1 MKLKKI
7 KINTT
12 YIFLILLAGVLLDI
26 YYETNSLY
34 HEELQRIDKN
44 LYKTA
49 KNMPFYLGDD
59 YNFYGMNNKSYSED
73 DILKTSKK
81 LIEIA
86 HINEVDYL
94 YTIIIEDNMP
104 TYTSIGG
111 SSKEY
116 LEYFK
121 NKDLSQFY
129 WFTFEDVEDD
139 SIEETVHMFHNQ
151 DIMYINSSDNLGKY
165 RSIYLISTAQ
175 DGRKYISGA
184 DMTITSLNE
193 IIFKRISY
201 QILHTLLMLLILL
214 LFILIISKNM
224 KEQKK
229 IREKFLKNINY
240 DNLTG
245 VLKREKGIE
254 RMNKI
259 IKELPFEEKKMF
271 VGLFDIMDMTYI
283 NEEFG
288 TKVGDDMIKKL
299 ADVLKMTFRE
309 TDEIIRL
316 NGDQFLVAVKEPLSG
331 GTTEEL
337 EERFELFLKKYDFMK
352 KRELHMNVR
361 KVFLKWDRE
370 TNLNP
375 MLRVLF
381 EKLRFIKGNSEKE
394 VALMELDIQR
404 GLHNNEFEIYYQ
416 PKIDILNKNIEFEA
430 LMRWNHKDKGM
441 IPPINF
447 IPIAERSSLIISLTE
462 FLIKQVKKDIQYLKT
477 KVSLNISPTH
487 FNREF
492 FLEEILE
499 KYDNLDGIEFE
510 LTEDN
515 FIDEVDNSI
524 KKIETLKEKGVN
536 FLIDDF
542 GRGYSS
548 LSSLA
553 KLPVTTLK
561 IDRSF
566 VVNMFKTHRDMNVMK
581 TIIQLGQNLNL
592 KIVAEGV
599 EELEEINFLMGLGVS
614 IFQGYYLGKPEN
626 LNTVLDKLENNT
638 YLMKLKTLNTEFS
651 RHMEVNL

>member
-7 KINTT
+7 KVNST
-12 YIFLILLAGVLLDI
+12 YVFLILLAGVLLDI
-26 YYETNSLY
+26 YYETNTLY

-49 KNMPFYLGDD
+49 KNMPFYIGDD
-59 YNFYGMNNKSYSED
+59 YNFHGMNKKSYDEKQILETSE
-73 DILKTSKK
+73 K

-86 HINEVDYL
+86 HINEIDYL
-94 YTIIIEDNMP
+94 YTIIIKDNMP

-111 SSKEY
+111 SSEEY

-121 NKDLSQFY
+121 DKDLSQFY

-139 SIEETVHMFHNQ
+139 SIEETIDMFNNR
-151 DIMYINSSDNLGKY
+151 DIIYINSSDNLGKY
-165 RSIYLISTAQ
+165 RSIYIISTAE

-184 DMTITSLNE
+184 DMTITNLNK
-193 IIFKRISY
+193 IIFKKISY

-229 IREKFLKNINY
+229 IRENLIKNISY
-240 DNLTG
+240 DGLTG

-254 RMNKI
+254 RMNQI
-259 IKELPFEEKKMF
+259 IKDLPFEDKKMF

-299 ADVLKMTFRE
+299 AEVLKMAFRE

-316 NGDQFLVAVKEPLSG
+316 NGDQFLVAIKEPLSG
-331 GTTEEL
+331 GTIEEL
-337 EERFELFLKKYDFMK
+337 EKRFELFLKKYDFMK
-352 KRELHMNVR
+352 KRELHMTVR

-394 VALMELDIQR
+394 TALMELDIQR
-404 GLHNNEFEIYYQ
+404 GLHNNEFEVYYQ
-416 PKIDILNKNIEFEA
+416 PKIDILTKTVEFEA
-430 LMRWNHKDKGM
+430 LMRWNHKEKGM
-441 IPPINF
+441 ISPMNF

-462 FLIKQVKKDIQYLKT
+462 FLIKQVKKDIELLKT
-477 KVSLNISPTH
+477 KVSLNISPVH

-492 FLEEILE
+492 FLEEMLE
-499 KYDNLDGIEFE
+499 KYDNLDDIEFE

-515 FIDEVDNSI
+515 FIDEVENSI
-524 KKIETLKEKGVN
+524 KKIETLKKKGVN

-542 GRGYSS
+542 GTGYSS

-566 VVNMFKTHRDMNVMK
+566 VVNMFKTNRDMNVIK
-581 TIIQLGQNLNL
+581 TIIQLGKNLNL
-592 KIVAEGV
+592 KIVVEGV
-599 EELEEINFLMGLGVS
+599 EELKEINFLMELGVY
-614 IFQGYYLGKPEN
+614 IFQGYYLGKPEK
-626 LNTVLDKLENNT
+626 LETVLDKLKNDV
-638 YLMKLKTLNTEFS
+638 YLIKLKELNTKIY
-651 RHMEVNL
+651 